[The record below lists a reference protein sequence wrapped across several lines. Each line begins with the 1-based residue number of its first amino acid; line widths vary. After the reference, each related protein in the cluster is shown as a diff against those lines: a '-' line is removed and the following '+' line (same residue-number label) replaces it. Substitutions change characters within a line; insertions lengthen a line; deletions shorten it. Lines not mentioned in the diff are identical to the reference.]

1 MRREANLVLC
11 GFMGTGKSALAHT
24 LARLYRLEVV
34 DTDDWVSEQA
44 GMPVG
49 EALQHLGEPR
59 FRELERLAVRRAAR
73 LRGAVVATGG
83 GVPLDPDNLAVLSAR
98 GVLFLLEATSETLYR
113 RLQGD
118 TSRPLL
124 GEGSRGELEERLASR
139 RQAYARIPEKV
150 QVDGRSLEDLARE
163 VYTRFLRLAR
173 A

>member
-1 MRREANLVLC
+1 VRREANLVLC

-24 LARLYRLEVV
+24 LSRLYRLEAV
-34 DTDDWVSEQA
+34 DTDEYIADQA
-44 GMPVG
+44 GMPAG
-49 EALQHLGEPR
+49 EALRHLGEPR
-59 FRELERLAVRRAAR
+59 FRELERLAVQRAAR

-83 GVPLDPDNLAVLSAR
+83 GVPLDPDNLAVLSSR
-98 GVLFLLEATSETLYR
+98 GVLFLLEASPDTLYR

-118 TSRPLL
+118 TTRPML
-124 GEGSRGELEERLASR
+124 GEGTRAELEARLASR
-139 RQAYARIPEKV
+139 KDAYGRIPERV

>member
-11 GFMGTGKSALAHT
+11 GFMGTGKSALART
-24 LARLYRLEVV
+24 LANLYRLEQI
-34 DTDDWVSEQA
+34 DTDDLVAEQA

-49 EALQHLGEPR
+49 EALRHLGEAR
-59 FRELERLAVRRAAR
+59 FRELERLAVQRVGRM
-73 LRGAVVATGG
+73 RGMVVATGG

-98 GVLFLLEATSETLYR
+98 GVVFLLEAAPETLMR
-113 RLQGD
+113 RLAGD

-124 GEGSRGELEERLASR
+124 GEGTRGELETRLAER
-139 RQAYARIPEKV
+139 RAAYARIGERV

-163 VYTRFLRLAR
+163 VYTRYLRLAR

>member
-11 GFMGTGKSALAHT
+11 GFMGTGKSALART
-24 LARLYRLEVV
+24 LGHLYRLETA
-34 DTDDWVSEQA
+34 DTDQWVAEAA
-44 GMPVG
+44 GMPTG
-49 EALQHLGEPR
+49 EALRHLGEPR
-59 FRELERLAVRRAAR
+59 FRELERLAVQRAAR

-83 GVPLDPDNLAVLSAR
+83 GVPLDPDNLAVLSSR
-98 GVLFLLEATSETLYR
+98 GVLFLLEASADTLFR

-118 TSRPLL
+118 ASRPLL
-124 GEGSRGELEERLASR
+124 GEGSRAELEERLQSR
-139 RQAYARIPEKV
+139 QEAYARIPERV